1 MTPKAAASEAI
12 RTPRRRK
19 VSVAAFSR
27 SELGDGNLV
36 TEVTAQIRDRIE
48 RGVFADGSRLPSER
62 DLAEELGISR
72 AVLRESLRGL
82 ESLGYLEARVGQGR
96 FVVGSAASADNPRA
110 LDEWLRGN
118 QPVMRDFVELRA
130 AIESQALRGGRG
142 DPAAIAAE
150 LAPIVEA
157 QARAFAEDRP
167 DDAAELDLEFHVR
180 LSGFSDN
187 RPLRTLATALI
198 LRSRQ
203 AAAAAYRVPSYRHG
217 SLRQHRAILAALRS
231 GYRDGAADL
240 LYEHHLSRYDQLGSY
255 LERESSR
262 PADGADDG
270 GREAGGR
277 ETAADQRRR

>member
-1 MTPKAAASEAI
+1 MTTDSV

-27 SELGDGNLV
+27 SELGDGSLV
-36 TEVTAQIRDRIE
+36 DEVTAQIRDRIE
-48 RGVFADGSRLPSER
+48 RGVFVDGSRLPSER

-96 FVVGSAASADNPRA
+96 FVVAIGGSADGPRA

-130 AIESQALRGGRG
+130 AIESQALRGGAG

-150 LAPIVEA
+150 LAPIVDA

-167 DDAAELDLEFHVR
+167 GDAAALDLEFHVR
-180 LSGFSDN
+180 LSSLTDN

-198 LRSRQ
+198 MRSRQ
-203 AAAAAYRVPSYRHG
+203 AAAAAYRVPSYRQG

-255 LERESSR
+255 LERESSQTEGGS
-262 PADGADDG
+262 DGAGD
-270 GREAGGR
+270 RTPAER
-277 ETAADQRRR
+277 QPRR